1 MKHKA
6 YKRIAALALTLM
18 LVFAL
23 SATAFAAQE
32 MDSSG
37 VVGSTSES
45 LNKTLNIPVK
55 LKVYNPETVNVY
67 APNITYTFTVAAG
80 SAGKEITDST
90 GVKAKT
96 KTAAVP
102 TYASTLSW
110 ASASTLVG
118 ASSSGDDSSTANVQ
132 NLALDFSGVS
142 FGAAGVYRY
151 TITESAT
158 YTGTGVTAG
167 ATGLDTADNTKHVLY
182 LDVYVKDGTAA
193 GDTIYGYVLHT
204 ADDDTTTS
212 STKVGCFE
220 DEYYTSNLKV
230 TKTLVGDAAKNTNQF
245 PMNVAFDASS
255 ITAGF
260 HLVTRKTGTNATVS
274 TLADKTYT
282 DAAAAVANGA
292 TANYI
297 EYVGIPTGVTF
308 TVTETNN
315 VQGTTYNAQYAIDG
329 GTASTAAPKYY
340 NETLAAT
347 TTTVAEKTAHTVDFT
362 NTLALISP
370 TGVVLRVAPYVFM
383 LAAGIFLLTLSRRRR
398 RATED

>member
-1 MKHKA
+1 M
-6 YKRIAALALTLM
+6 R
-18 LVFAL
+18 
-23 SATAFAAQE
+23 
-32 MDSSG
+32 
-37 VVGSTSES
+37 
-45 LNKTLNIPVK
+45 
-55 LKVYNPETVNVY
+55 
-67 APNITYTFTVAAG
+67 
-80 SAGKEITDST
+80 
-90 GVKAKT
+90 
-96 KTAAVP
+96 
-102 TYASTLSW
+102 
-110 ASASTLVG
+110 
-118 ASSSGDDSSTANVQ
+118 
-132 NLALDFSGVS
+132 
-142 FGAAGVYRY
+142 
-151 TITESAT
+151 
-158 YTGTGVTAG
+158 
-167 ATGLDTADNTKHVLY
+167 
-182 LDVYVKDGTAA
+182 
-193 GDTIYGYVLHT
+193 
-204 ADDDTTTS
+204 
-212 STKVGCFE
+212 
-220 DEYYTSNLKV
+220 
-230 TKTLVGDAAKNTNQF
+230 
-245 PMNVAFDASS
+245 
-255 ITAGF
+255 
-260 HLVTRKTGTNATVS
+260 RKTGTNATVS